1 MLESNDIKRRLLSE
15 VVQDNIVIMTPG
27 QTLSDKNLRPAPA
40 VVPVR
45 RRRAQGWGVVFV
57 VMLMLCLSAYDTS
70 TIPEYPQTEA
80 AALFVSP
87 PGPQSPTMLEEP
99 GPPPQPTVFSAPQ
112 AFDLTVLP
120 LTVRK
125 IVLDPGHGGKDSGA
139 RTPAG
144 LWEKDVTL
152 DIGLRLRTLLEHAA
166 FEVLMTRENDETV
179 SLAQRTALANAQG
192 ADLFVSIHINA
203 MEGRQV
209 RGVETYYLGPTND
222 PLALQLAAHEN
233 QESGYSLADFRRLLD
248 GIHLHVKREESRR
261 FAEAANGALFAS
273 LQAVNPALSNR
284 GVKTAPFVVLITTE
298 MPAILAEVSCL
309 SNEDEARL
317 LATAQYRQEIAQAL
331 ARGVRAYTDALHR
344 SARKGN

>member
-1 MLESNDIKRRLLSE
+1 MVESNDIKRRLLSE

-27 QTLSDKNLRPAPA
+27 PTLGDKNLRPTSTL
-40 VVPVR
+40 VPLR
-45 RRRAQGWGVVFV
+45 RWREKGWSVAFV
-57 VMLMLCLSAYDTS
+57 VMLILCLSAYDTS
-70 TIPEYPQTEA
+70 TTIPERPETEA
-80 AALFVSP
+80 APLVVSP
-87 PGPQSPTMLEEP
+87 PEPWPLSPP
-99 GPPPQPTVFSAPQ
+99 VFVVPHVL
-112 AFDLTVLP
+112 DLTVLP

-152 DIGLRLRTLLEHAA
+152 DIALRLRTLLEHVT
-166 FEVLMTRENDETV
+166 FEVLMTREKDETV
-179 SLAQRTALANAQG
+179 PLAQRTTFANAQG
-192 ADLFVSIHINA
+192 ADLFVSIHINS

-209 RGVETYYLGPTND
+209 RGLETYYLGPTND
-222 PLALQLAAHEN
+222 PLALQLATQEN
-233 QESGYSLADFRRLLD
+233 QESGYSLADFRRLLN

-261 FAEAANGALFAS
+261 LAEAAHSALFSS

-284 GVKTAPFVVLITTE
+284 GVKTAPFAVLITTE
-298 MPAILAEVSCL
+298 MPSILAEVSCL
-309 SNEDEARL
+309 SNDDEARL

-331 ARGVRAYTDALHR
+331 ARGIRAYTEALHR